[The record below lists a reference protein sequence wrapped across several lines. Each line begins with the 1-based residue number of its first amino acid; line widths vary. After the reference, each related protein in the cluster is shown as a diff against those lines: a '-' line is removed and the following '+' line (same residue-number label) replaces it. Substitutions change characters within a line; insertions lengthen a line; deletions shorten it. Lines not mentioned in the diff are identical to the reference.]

1 MSSHSIPLSDAKKR
15 GWPTFS
21 VSQSREVDRLA
32 IEQFGITGIEL
43 MRSAGEA
50 CADRIQRELSEASPM
65 TMILAGAGNN
75 GGDGYV
81 IARVLA
87 ESGCAVMVVSVVPVA
102 KLAGD
107 AKISHDD
114 AVAAGVLIEQCVAQP
129 ANAEQIVQMIEK
141 HDGMIVDCLLGTGSQ
156 GAPRGPF
163 AEAIKAA
170 NRNAVH
176 QSTADQNAG
185 TKRVAIDVPSGLN
198 GDTGEAAEPTF
209 RADLTLTFV
218 APKTGMNHVDASR
231 WTGEIEIIDIGI
243 PLELKQQLGIP
254 G

>member
-1 MSSHSIPLSDAKKR
+1 MSSLSIPLADAKKR

-21 VSQSREVDRLA
+21 VAQSREVDRLA
-32 IEQFGITGIEL
+32 IEQFGIAGIEL

-50 CADRIQRELSEASPM
+50 CAERIQRELSETSRT

-81 IARVLA
+81 IARILA
-87 ESGCAVMVVSVVPVA
+87 AAGCSVMVVSLVPVA
-102 KLAGD
+102 KLSGD

-114 AVAAGVLIEQCVAQP
+114 AVASGVSIEQVSAQP
-129 ANAEQIVQMIEK
+129 ANAEQIVQIIES

-156 GAPRGPF
+156 GAPRSPF

-170 NRNAVH
+170 NQNG
-176 QSTADQNAG
+176 STR
-185 TKRVAIDVPSGLN
+185 RVAIDVPSGLN

-218 APKTGMNHVDASR
+218 APKTGMDRADASR
-231 WTGEIEIIDIGI
+231 WTGAIEIIDIGI